1 MKKEIE
7 ENIQAMLEAITK
19 SDKKTL
25 KDNFGPFFPAGDSL
39 KEFLKEPYSKF
50 DEKPSEKWT

>member
-1 MKKEIE
+1 
-7 ENIQAMLEAITK
+7 MLDAIMK

-25 KDNFGPFFPAGDSL
+25 KDNFGPFFPLGDSL
-39 KEFLKEPYSKF
+39 KEFLKEPYSKY